1 MKLNV
6 NRTKKDENKKVDNEK
21 DNHVID
27 LISNGNSED
36 NSNVNSLNI
45 NNVNLPPKNNRFY
58 VKE

>member
-36 NSNVNSLNI
+36 NSNANSLNI